1 MNFSAKRS
9 WLNRVLWVAICV
21 LGGITPRLAAAPK
34 PVPAKAKTGGAL
46 SASPRAQASA
56 SFLIDTMQH
65 EMTRAMKELGKA
77 DPAPYFIGYSMTE
90 HNRMAVVGEEGALF
104 TSMASNTR
112 GLDVVVRVGTP
123 ALDNTHN
130 ENRVSAVMSATLPM
144 ENDKDAIAR
153 VLWLNTDREY
163 KRAAKTYLEV
173 KTSKQVRAEEED
185 SSSDFSR
192 EKPGAY
198 TGPVLNPPEL
208 DRHKWEDKIRQYSAL
223 FRKYPEVYES
233 MVMLVTDTSNR
244 FYVSSEGTKITTS
257 QPLLR
262 LVMFASTRADDGMD
276 LLRSETF
283 DASTP
288 DRLPAD
294 EVVIAKIEKM
304 GADLKKLR
312 NAPLVE
318 PFSGPAL
325 LSGRASA
332 VFFHEVLGH
341 RLEGQRQRGDDE
353 GQTFTKKINQLILPK
368 FLTVVDDPTMKK
380 LNGTELSGYYEYDD
394 EGVASDRTVLIK
406 DGILKEFLMS
416 RMPVKNFSHSN
427 GHGRAQDG
435 LMPVGRQGNL
445 IITSTKTIPDADMRA
460 ALIAEVKRQGQ
471 PYGLYF
477 EDIAGGFTL
486 TTRSLPQAFQILPLM
501 VYRVYP
507 DGRPDELVRG
517 VDIIGTPLA
526 ALTRLTLT
534 GDKTEVFN
542 GQCGAESGTIPVAA
556 AAPAV
561 LFSEIEVQK
570 KAQAHQRPP
579 ILPPPAFENL
589 NAQLHA
595 ERQGAL
601 ERAALNMLGLTRP
614 LGGDLAAG
622 HSGGAAPESEGA
634 R

>member
-1 MNFSAKRS
+1 MTFSRKNFELASALILAS
-9 WLNRVLWVAICV
+9 LAFSS
-21 LGGITPRLAAAPK
+21 LAAASASK
-34 PVPAKAKTGGAL
+34 TKTTAPVI
-46 SASPRAQASA
+46 ASPRAQASA
-56 SFLIDTMQH
+56 AFLVDTMQH

-77 DPAPYFIGYSMTE
+77 DPAPYFIGYSVTE
-90 HNRMAVVGEEGALF
+90 HNRTAVVGEEGALF
-104 TSMASNTR
+104 TSMSSNTR

-130 ENRVSAVMSATLPM
+130 ENRVSAVMSSVLPR

-173 KTSKQVRAEEED
+173 KTSSQVRAVEED
-185 SSSDFSR
+185 SSSDFSG
-192 EKPGAY
+192 EKPSAY
-198 TGPVLNPPEL
+198 TGPVVKPPEI
-208 DRHKWEDKIRQYSAL
+208 DQKKWEDKIRQYSAL

-233 MVMLVTDTSNR
+233 MVMLVTDSTNR
-244 FYVSSEGTKITTS
+244 YYVSSEGTKITTS

-288 DRLPAD
+288 DRLPGD
-294 EVVIAKIEKM
+294 DVVIAKIEKM
-304 GADLKKLR
+304 GLDLKNLR
-312 NAPLVE
+312 KAPLVE

-353 GQTFTKKINQLILPK
+353 GQTFTKKVNQLILPK
-368 FLTVVDDPTMKK
+368 FLTVVDDPTMKT
-380 LNGTELSGYYEYDD
+380 LNGTELSGHYEYDD
-394 EGVASDRTVLIK
+394 EGVTGDRTVLIK
-406 DGILKEFLMS
+406 DGVLKEFLMS

-445 IITSTKTIPDADMRA
+445 IVSSSKTTHDADMRA
-460 ALIAEVKRQGQ
+460 QLIAEVKRQGQ

-526 ALTRLTLT
+526 SLTRIILT

-589 NAQLHA
+589 DAQLHE
-595 ERQGAL
+595 ERKGNM
-601 ERAALNMLGLTRP
+601 ERAALNMIGLTRP
-614 LGGDLAAG
+614 QGGDLLARPNVPAG
-622 HSGGAAPESEGA
+622 DSEGA